1 MVKEAKM
8 YLEEGVSVI
17 PVKDKVCT
25 LNKWQQYQTSQMSA
39 SMAEA
44 VFKDATG
51 IATIGGK
58 VSGNLEIIDI
68 DTKNDLTGH
77 LWYNLSQSIKDN
89 DIDLYNRLVI
99 IGTPSGGY
107 HLSYRSIG
115 NCSRSGKLANRYAT
129 QEELD
134 KAPHAKVCVLI
145 EIKAEGGYC
154 VAPPT
159 SGYRYISEQQIPQVI
174 TVEQKDLLLTIMKGF
189 NEVVE
194 EKVDAPKR
202 IQSYDQEKFI
212 QSPFE
217 DYNRRGGVV
226 KLLEGK
232 GWKFV
237 SQQGLRIHMKR
248 PGDTQSKSS
257 GNWHEE
263 HRTFFCFSTSTGFDE
278 QKAYT
283 ASGVFCKLECND
295 NWSVCARKLLELGYG
310 KERKQIDSK
319 YMKKIVALKRNEAD
333 DERIIEELKKIDGLG
348 EEGAKKVL
356 SDYNDNQGKVVMQF
370 WTIIAAPERSQDQKP
385 KIKINVKRFT
395 DFVSGQLDI
404 YRYRTSESNFT
415 YVKVAKGIIEEVQLS
430 DIKDAISDYVESLDL
445 VFDGI
450 QRDDLMEVIQLQSKV
465 LFSSEQM
472 GFLSYTNCE
481 ILRSTKETAYFPFR
495 NKIAKV
501 TRHGVILE
509 DYTSITG
516 KVIWRKSIIGH
527 SLEYIID
534 IKDTDFSFS
543 KFIAAINNH
552 ELIRIKYCAQLIG
565 YLLHDYKNPANA
577 RSVIF
582 GEQTASVK
590 GGGGTGKGLLTTAI
604 GKLVKTVTVDGK
616 SFDPN
621 KPFAFQR
628 VSLGDKIV
636 LLQDTAKNFVFENFY
651 SKITEGLTV
660 EKKNQNEMYIPYVD
674 SPKFLITTN
683 YTINNETQ
691 AARRRQY
698 LLEFSNFYS
707 DKHTPFDH
715 LGEYMFDM
723 WDNHKWNM
731 FYSIMLNYCHEF
743 LLQEVQQ
750 IDESDSSIEKRIA
763 LRCGDDFGEW
773 FDSYRCADYKLFTEI
788 YHDFKE
794 TTELT
799 DKEYSRKRFSAA
811 LALACELKGYNKE
824 QIKQPYTNKIM
835 YKWG

>member
-1 MVKEAKM
+1 MVKEAKE
-8 YLEEGVSVI
+8 YLGEGISVI

-25 LNKWQQYQTSQMSA
+25 LNKWQQYQTNMMSL

-44 VFKDATG
+44 VFKDAVG

-58 VSGNLEIIDI
+58 VSGNLEIIDV
-68 DTKNDLTGH
+68 DTKYDITGH
-77 LWYNLSQSIKDN
+77 LWSNFSQSIQDN

-99 IGTPSGGY
+99 IGTPNGGF
-107 HLSYRSIG
+107 HLSYRTNG
-115 NCSRSGKLANRYAT
+115 DCSRSGKLANRYAT

-134 KAPHAKVCVLI
+134 KAPTAKVYVLI

-159 SGYRYISEQQIPQVI
+159 SGYRYLSEQQIPQVI
-174 TVEQKDLLLTIMKGF
+174 TQEQKELLLTLAKGF

-194 EKVDAPKR
+194 EKIDTPKR
-202 IQSYDQEKFI
+202 IKNYDQGKFI

-217 DYNRRGGVV
+217 DYNRRGDVV
-226 KLLEGK
+226 EELRLK
-232 GWKFV
+232 GWTFV
-237 SQQGLRIHMKR
+237 KQQGDRVHLKR

-257 GNWHEE
+257 GNWHNE
-263 HRTFFCFSTSTGFDE
+263 HGTFICFSTSTQFDE
-278 QKAYT
+278 MKAYS
-283 ASGVFCKLECND
+283 ASAVFCKLNCND
-295 NWSVCARKLLELGYG
+295 DWSACAKMLLDKGFG

-319 YMKKIVALKRNEAD
+319 YIKKIVALKRNEAD
-333 DERIIEELKKIDGLG
+333 DERILEELQHIDGLG
-348 EEGAKKVL
+348 LEGAKKVL
-356 SDYNDNQGKVVMQF
+356 SDYNENQGKVIMHF
-370 WTIIAAPERSQDQKP
+370 WTIIPAPERSLDQKP

-415 YVKVAKGIIEEVQLS
+415 YVRVAKGIIEEVELS
-430 DIKDAISDYVESLDL
+430 DIKDAVSGYVEKLDL

-450 QRDDLMEVIQLQSKV
+450 QRDDLMEVIQLQSKL
-465 LFSSEQM
+465 LFSNEQM
-472 GFLSYTNCE
+472 GFLSYTNCV
-481 ILRSTKETAYFPFR
+481 ILRSEKDTAYFPFR

-501 TRHGVILE
+501 TKYGVILE

-516 KVIWRKSIIGH
+516 KVIWKKSIIGH
-527 SLEYIID
+527 TLDYVID
-534 IKDTDFSFS
+534 KNESDFSFS
-543 KFIAAINNH
+543 KFVEAINNH
-552 ELIRIKYCAQLIG
+552 ERSRVKYCSQLIG

-582 GEQTASVK
+582 GEESSSVK

-660 EKKNQNEMYIPYVD
+660 EKKNQNEMYIPYID

-698 LLEFSNFYS
+698 LLEFSSFYS

-723 WDNHKWNM
+723 WNDDKWNL
-731 FYSIMLNYCHEF
+731 FYSIMLNYCHEY
-743 LLQEVQQ
+743 LLHEVQQ

-763 LRCGDDFGEW
+763 LRCGEEFGEW
-773 FDSYRCADYKLFTEI
+773 FDSYTAPDFKLFIDI
-788 YHDFKE
+788 YQDFKT
-794 TTELT
+794 TTELS
-799 DKEYSRKRFSAA
+799 DKEYSRKRFSAS
-811 LALACELKGYNKE
+811 LALACELKGYKKE
-824 QIKQPYTNKIM
+824 QTKQPVTNKIM
-835 YKWG
+835 YRWK